1 MVRWILVEILAV
13 PAESSRGRHNPRVV
27 KRRAGGFPAKPR
39 DAAPV
44 ARASRTVRYADCI
57 RIVPPAQPTRTARKG
72 SGRKPTAR
80 KPAGRK
86 PAKPPA
92 PRRPPTRPEPEAFW
106 LRHVRAWRAS
116 GLPRADYCQRH
127 GLEQPPFNHWVAKL
141 RDAFRRPTKTTPEA
155 T

>member
-1 MVRWILVEILAV
+1 MVRWILIEILAV
-13 PAESSRGRHNPRVV
+13 PAESSRGRHNPRTV
-27 KRRAGGFPAKPR
+27 KRRAGGFPAKRR

-44 ARASRTVRYADCI
+44 ARASQTVRYADCI
-57 RIVPPAQPTRTARKG
+57 RIVPPAKPTRTARKG

-80 KPAGRK
+80 KP
-86 PAKPPA
+86 PAS
-92 PRRPPTRPEPEAFW
+92 RRPPTRPEPEAFW

-141 RDAFRRPTKTTPEA
+141 RDAFRRPTKTTPVVS
-155 T
+155 